1 MLGTSPN
8 DLACVLLLLKLL
20 QVNVAVMLAL
30 DPRVII
36 AAVEE
41 DMGEGMRR
49 EVSTYA
55 QQRCILTIIRFP
67 VQVS

>member
-36 AAVEE
+36 AAIEE

-55 QQRCILTIIRFP
+55 QQCRILTIIRFP

>member
-36 AAVEE
+36 AAIEE

-55 QQRCILTIIRFP
+55 QQCRNS
-67 VQVS
+67 Q